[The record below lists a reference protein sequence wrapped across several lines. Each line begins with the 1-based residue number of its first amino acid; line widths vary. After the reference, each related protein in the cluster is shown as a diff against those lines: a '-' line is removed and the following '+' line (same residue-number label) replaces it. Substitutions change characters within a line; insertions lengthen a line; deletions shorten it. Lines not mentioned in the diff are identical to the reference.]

1 MDLYCDIRGSGE
13 PILCLHGHPGSART
27 MAVFSERLSRQYQT
41 LAPDLRGY
49 GASRVRQP
57 FHLEESLGDLV
68 ALLDRQG
75 INQCWVLGWS
85 LGGIL
90 SLELALRH
98 PKRVRGLILIA
109 TAARPVGNHPRPSW
123 LEVTNTGLASLIN
136 LVIPGHPWVI
146 RHLGQNSLYRYLLQ
160 QHTPAAYH
168 RLAKEGFWAF
178 VNTSRHAHQA
188 LNQAMAKGYNRLPA
202 VNQITVPC
210 LVLCGEQDRHITAQA
225 SLETARHLPLSES
238 RCYAN
243 TAHLLPWEIPD
254 LLLNDIEA
262 WLSNHA
268 SAMTV
273 TPDQ

>member
-160 QHTPAAYH
+160 QHTPAAYR

-268 SAMTV
+268 SAMTA

>member
-1 MDLYCDIRGSGE
+1 M

-27 MAVFSERLSRQYQT
+27 MAVFSERLSRQYLT

-49 GASRVRQP
+49 GASQVRQP

-75 INQCWVLGWS
+75 IGQCWVLGWS

-90 SLELALRH
+90 ALELALRH
-98 PKRVRGLILIA
+98 PDRIQGLILLA
-109 TAARPVGNHPRPSW
+109 TAARPVGNHPRPSP
-123 LEVTNTGLASLIN
+123 LEVVNTGLASLIN
-136 LVIPGHPWVI
+136 LAIPGHPWVI

-160 QHTPAAYH
+160 RHTSTAYR
-168 RLAKEGFWAF
+168 RLAQEGFWAF
-178 VNTSRHAHQA
+178 VKTSRYAHQA
-188 LNQAMAKGYNRLPA
+188 LNRAMARGYNRLPEA
-202 VNQITVPC
+202 GQIMVPC
-210 LVLCGEQDRHITAQA
+210 LVLCGEQDRHITAQS
-225 SLETARHLPLSES
+225 SLETARHLPQADS

-262 WLSNHA
+262 WLEHHTSIRVA
-268 SAMTV
+268 
-273 TPDQ
+273 TPEG